1 MAHFSATRNPE
12 EDLEQKGVFDVPK
25 QGSLEILWNPWR
37 TERPV
42 HGRVLVWMWTNLN
55 PKVETGQ
62 ASAWLKAVKLTNLS
76 QVHLQAA
83 WAAGHGQV
91 SSCGEAQRSP
101 CSRHPPPP
109 APPPPHSFFVVKA
122 ARGVGGGSGGVKL

>member
-1 MAHFSATRNPE
+1 MHN
-12 EDLEQKGVFDVPK
+12 
-25 QGSLEILWNPWR
+25 W
-37 TERPV
+37 
-42 HGRVLVWMWTNLN
+42 GRIWLWTNLN
-55 PKVETGQ
+55 PKVETDW
-62 ASAWLKAVKLTNLS
+62 ALNAWLKAVKLTNLS
-76 QVHLQAA
+76 QVHLQAV

-91 SSCGEAQRSP
+91 SSCGEAHRSP